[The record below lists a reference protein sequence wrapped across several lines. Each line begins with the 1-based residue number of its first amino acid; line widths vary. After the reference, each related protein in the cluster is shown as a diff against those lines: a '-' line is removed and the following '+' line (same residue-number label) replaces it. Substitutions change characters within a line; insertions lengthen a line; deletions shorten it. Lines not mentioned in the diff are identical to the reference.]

1 MEIKWIQDTDI
12 KREIAAHILSLL
24 PEWFGISESTAEY
37 IRESAYMP
45 VYRPGGS
52 KHAIGF
58 LSIKR
63 NQPCRCLKSTP
74 WASTRLIT
82 VVAADGC
89 SWRPANNGAGRR
101 NFLTCRSRQLDGSH
115 PDPHYRHTRCF
126 YAAMGFQPLEC
137 LSALWG
143 EQSPC
148 LLMVQYLDV

>member
-1 MEIKWIQDTDI
+1 MEIKWIQDADI

-45 VYRPGGS
+45 FIALVEANTP
-52 KHAIGF
+52 IGF

-63 NQPCRCLKSTP
+63 TSPAAAEIYAMGIDPAHHRCGGG
-74 WASTRLIT
+74 RLLM
-82 VVAADGC
+82 AAC
-89 SWRPANNGAGRR
+89 KQW
-101 NFLTCRSRQLDGSH
+101 CRSQGFSYLQVKTLDGSH